1 MKKTLKRLPV
11 LLALVSTIL
20 VSACSE
26 IDVKPTRE
34 GDDDDTPII
43 IYPDGSDGSNSTS
56 ADTLSI
62 G

>member
-11 LLALVSTIL
+11 LLAIICTLA

-26 IDVKPTRE
+26 IDVNPRND

-43 IYPDGSDGSNSTS
+43 ITPDGFNSAP
-56 ADTLSI
+56 ADTVSI